1 MEKKEEKNG
10 DGKGN
15 EIFDSKI
22 RKIRRVTG
30 RGNGNGKPRK
40 TNTERRRETSG
51 GWEQREAKREN
62 KVKPVG
68 EFRDRKIKSHV
79 PTYAVSKI
87 KVKGTGRVYGW
98 DTRRA
103 CESWNTETL
112 IGNIG
117 RIAVKY
123 ARGLEKV
130 SELKV
135 RKSFFKIK

>member
-30 RGNGNGKPRK
+30 RGNGNDKTRK
-40 TNTERRRETSG
+40 TNTKRRRETRG
-51 GWEQREAKREN
+51 GWEQREAESEN

-68 EFRDRKIKSHV
+68 EFRDRKIKSHA

-87 KVKGTGRVYGW
+87 KVKGTRRVYGC
-98 DTRRA
+98 DKRRT
-103 CESWNTETL
+103 CES
-112 IGNIG
+112 
-117 RIAVKY
+117 
-123 ARGLEKV
+123 
-130 SELKV
+130 
-135 RKSFFKIK
+135 